1 MWWIWNKQLLQE
13 NPQTKTKTLQGL
25 QEQAQLSVR
34 SLFLFCF
41 FPSWLTIGSKMKVL
55 FYTSSDT
62 MDRHCVG
69 VWSGAFHVR

>member
-1 MWWIWNKQLLQE
+1 MWWWIWNKQLLQE

-41 FPSWLTIGSKMKVL
+41 FSILVNNW
-55 FYTSSDT
+55 F
-62 MDRHCVG
+62 
-69 VWSGAFHVR
+69 